1 MALSS
6 RQLAAALVAV
16 LVALAFLTACASAAR
31 PAPAASG
38 GGGGGEEEATATTT
52 PAYLRQVYPA
62 VVETVEMLLA
72 RLPAGPSPKGPGH

>member
-6 RQLAAALVAV
+6 RQVAAALVAV

-31 PAPAASG
+31 PAPAASS
-38 GGGGGEEEATATTT
+38 GGGGEEEATATTT